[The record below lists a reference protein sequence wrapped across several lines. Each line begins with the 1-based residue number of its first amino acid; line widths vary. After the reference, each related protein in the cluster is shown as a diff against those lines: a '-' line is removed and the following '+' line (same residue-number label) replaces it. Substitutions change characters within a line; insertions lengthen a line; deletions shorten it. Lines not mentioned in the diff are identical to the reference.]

1 MKGLSAVTAVL
12 LVLSIVGTQIA
23 ETYRTYLNDFLGI
36 ESYVTSTSEGGRFQK
51 DYDTIEDM
59 AAAAKDISIRQGE
72 EGTVVMKN
80 DNGVLPL
87 ASGKQVALFGVAAYA
102 PYPYSSGDLKAGNAD
117 SVDLLG
123 ALKEAGVTVNEK
135 LEDFYLNKMMNL
147 HEEERENRWTGEK
160 YMAMV
165 YDVIYNTTVGDMAD
179 YQINEPSPSHFAN
192 YGIDANWKTDWIDK
206 DNTVGICV
214 FARSA
219 GEGNTYGP
227 GTAVNFDGEKT
238 GKDPLQ
244 LSDDELA
251 IVDAAKETCSQ
262 VVVLLNS
269 GNTMMIGD
277 IAKGGAHEVDGI
289 AYIGCPNDY
298 QCTGIANVLTGKVN
312 ATGALTDTYPV
323 DHASIPAV
331 MNFGGSDYADSDIVA
346 STGNDPRYPGQE
358 IANASA
364 GSFGGGSASYA
375 ANTYIVEAEG
385 IYVGYKYFETRYFDS
400 IMNPSFN
407 ASSSK
412 GATQSANWTITRKCC
427 TPSATA

>member
-214 FARSA
+214 FARPRWR
-219 GEGNTYGP
+219 GQHLRPRHCCELRRRKDRQGP
-227 GTAVNFDGEKT
+227 
-238 GKDPLQ
+238 P
-244 LSDDELA
+244 
-251 IVDAAKETCSQ
+251 CSFPMT
-262 VVVLLNS
+262 S
-269 GNTMMIGD
+269 WPSWM
-277 IAKGGAHEVDGI
+277 
-289 AYIGCPNDY
+289 P
-298 QCTGIANVLTGKVN
+298 
-312 ATGALTDTYPV
+312 PRR
-323 DHASIPAV
+323 PA
-331 MNFGGSDYADSDIVA
+331 
-346 STGNDPRYPGQE
+346 PRWW
-358 IANASA
+358 S
-364 GSFGGGSASYA
+364 
-375 ANTYIVEAEG
+375 
-385 IYVGYKYFETRYFDS
+385 
-400 IMNPSFN
+400 
-407 ASSSK
+407 
-412 GATQSANWTITRKCC
+412 C
-427 TPSATA
+427 